1 MNYID
6 QQKGVMTLEQQGEAN
21 AFFGHFWKAIPN
33 LCCYSHA
40 LESSQAQENSKHTIS
55 LFYYL
60 FVKISNWKSVS
71 TSPGF
76 PYAAVLVQIGPNYNS
91 AQYKA
96 ALAQR
101 IWFLI
106 SSSQR
111 YLRALLEINCG

>member
-21 AFFGHFWKAIPN
+21 AFFRHFWKAIPY

-60 FVKISNWKSVS
+60 FVKISNWK
-71 TSPGF
+71 
-76 PYAAVLVQIGPNYNS
+76 
-91 AQYKA
+91 
-96 ALAQR
+96 
-101 IWFLI
+101 
-106 SSSQR
+106 
-111 YLRALLEINCG
+111 